1 MRINQYLASCGVAS
15 RRKAEEF
22 VKQGLVCINDKV
34 VEELGTVVGEGDVV
48 KLQGKVVKP
57 QENKV
62 CIMLNKPKGYIT
74 AVTDDRGRPTVMKLL
89 PKMKERVFP
98 IGRLDFNTEGLLL
111 LTNDGELA
119 NNITHPTKHIAKT
132 YEVLLKVKPSTEAL
146 QKLRNGV
153 ELDGVKTLPALISKP
168 KSADGLFKLEI
179 TIHEGKNRQ
188 VRRMFESIGVRVFAL
203 KRISI
208 GGLKLGDLELKKCK
222 YLSEDEI
229 KTIFR

>member
-34 VEELGTVVGEGDVV
+34 VEELGTVVGEDDVV

>member
-208 GGLKLGDLELKKCK
+208 GGLKLGGLELKKCK
-222 YLSEDEI
+222 YLTEDEI

>member
-34 VEELGTVVGEGDVV
+34 VEELGTVVGEYDVV

-89 PKMKERVFP
+89 PKMQERVFP

-208 GGLKLGDLELKKCK
+208 GGLKLGGLELKKCK
-222 YLSEDEI
+222 YLTEDEI

>member
-34 VEELGTVVGEGDVV
+34 VEELGTVVGEGDVI

>member
-34 VEELGTVVGEGDVV
+34 VEELGTVVGEYDVV